1 MVKGLDGTEMA
12 RISATFKTHLKKRE
26 EASII
31 LSHFKF
37 SLDMMMMRFIQLI
50 AILILILIVMN
61 FYKDYVLQ
69 KVKIES
75 EKQLFVKISQEMIV
89 RWQLLP
95 TLLADRKKS
104 PSAELL

>member
-1 MVKGLDGTEMA
+1 
-12 RISATFKTHLKKRE
+12 
-26 EASII
+26 
-31 LSHFKF
+31 
-37 SLDMMMMRFIQLI
+37 
-50 AILILILIVMN
+50 MN

-69 KVKIES
+69 KVKTES
-75 EKQLFVKISQEMIV
+75 EKQLFVKLSRETIV

>member
-1 MVKGLDGTEMA
+1 
-12 RISATFKTHLKKRE
+12 
-26 EASII
+26 
-31 LSHFKF
+31 
-37 SLDMMMMRFIQLI
+37 
-50 AILILILIVMN
+50 MN

-75 EKQLFVKISQEMIV
+75 EKQLFVKLSREMIV

-104 PSAELL
+104 QSAELL